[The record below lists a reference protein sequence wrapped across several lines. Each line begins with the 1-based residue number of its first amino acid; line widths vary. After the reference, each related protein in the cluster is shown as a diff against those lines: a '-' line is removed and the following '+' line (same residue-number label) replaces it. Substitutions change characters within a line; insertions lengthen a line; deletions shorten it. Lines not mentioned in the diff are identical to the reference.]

1 MTVQIALLR
10 GVNVGAENRIRMEE
24 LRAALEAAGL
34 ARVETYIQSGNV
46 LFDSPAPAEENAR
59 AIARVL
65 SDGFGIYTNVIVRTA
80 EELFAL
86 LGALPFGSEEIDR
99 AQTAHPDVECLY
111 AFFFPSALAD
121 ETKERFLRLASGSE
135 RLAFIG
141 TDAYLLLDGSIRLSK
156 LAAALQKP
164 VLGGTARSQKTLLAL
179 ADLAW
184 RRTRLV

>member
-1 MTVQIALLR
+1 
-10 GVNVGAENRIRMEE
+10 
-24 LRAALEAAGL
+24 
-34 ARVETYIQSGNV
+34 V
-46 LFDSPAPAEENAR
+46 LFDSSAVPEDNALD
-59 AIARVL
+59 IARVL
-65 SDGFGIYTNVIVRTA
+65 SEGFGIYTNVIVRTA

-86 LGALPFGSEEIDR
+86 LGALPLCSEEFDR
-99 AQTAHPDVECLY
+99 AQTAHSDVECLY